1 MAVKKSVK
9 IKEYELP
16 LVIEQEDGGT
26 FVAACPEWPDCYA
39 QGDTVDE
46 VVNEAVAVAAS
57 LVELY
62 EEEAIVIPLPVRRN
76 IVSLRKKEVIKFPLF
91 VSV

>member
-1 MAVKKSVK
+1 MAVIKSIK
-9 IKEYELP
+9 IKEYKLP
-16 LVIEQEDGGT
+16 LVIEQENDGT
-26 FVAACPEWPDCYA
+26 FVAACPEWSDCYA

-62 EEEAIVIPLPVRRN
+62 AEGEL
-76 IVSLRKKEVIKFPLF
+76 LFPLQNF
-91 VSV
+91 S